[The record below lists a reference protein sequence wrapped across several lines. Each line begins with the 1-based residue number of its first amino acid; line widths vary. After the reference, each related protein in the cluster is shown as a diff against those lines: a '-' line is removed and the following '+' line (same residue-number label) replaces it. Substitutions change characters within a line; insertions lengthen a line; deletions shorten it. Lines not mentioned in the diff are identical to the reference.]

1 MALGIPSVEDIV
13 GAALDALGGARFHSS
28 PDVRFDRVERL
39 YRNAKRDQ
47 WNLDDRRDRYFS
59 VRVEELGLALP
70 QAEAIARLFS
80 SFYYGERGAKV
91 ISSQLVSI
99 VPDLEASKFL
109 ATQVVDEARHVEVF
123 EGILGT
129 VDRVYPMNPFLNA
142 LLTDMARVRTR
153 EEKLIGMNMLVE
165 GLALA
170 AFRAACRTLKDGL
183 RVGEAAYRAIG
194 EPIEAILRDESRHV
208 GFAVVYL
215 PELLRARCSFRRKA
229 EVRLRQLVWLA
240 LLYGSVKWQQR
251 DQEAIGVD
259 HVAVLRDV
267 LEDHERRLAEV
278 GGDALVS
285 TDLMKRFV
293 PGVDRLVDRLR
304 RLAA

>member
-1 MALGIPSVEDIV
+1 MLPGLPSIEDVITR
-13 GAALDALGGARFHSS
+13 ALDALGGARFHSS
-28 PDVRFDRVERL
+28 PDVRFERVDRL
-39 YRNAKRDQ
+39 YRHAKRDQ

-59 VRVEELGLALP
+59 VRIDELGLARP
-70 QAEAIARLFS
+70 QAEALARLFS
-80 SFYYGERGAKV
+80 SFYYGERGAKI

-123 EGILGT
+123 EGILGA
-129 VDRVYPMNPFLNA
+129 VDRIHPMNPFLNA
-142 LLTDMARVRTR
+142 LLTDMARVEHR

-183 RVGEAAYRAIG
+183 KVGEAAYRALG

-215 PELLRARCSFRRKA
+215 PELIRARSLRRRA
-229 EVRLRQLVWLA
+229 EIRLRQLVWLA

-251 DQEAIGVD
+251 DQETIGVD
-259 HVAVLRDV
+259 HVKVLAEV
-267 LEDHERRLAEV
+267 LDDHEERLAEM
-278 GGDALVS
+278 GGDVLVS

-293 PGVDRLVDRLR
+293 PAVDRLVDRLR
-304 RLAA
+304 KRAA